1 MRPTMPS
8 PFPGMDPYLED
19 PAGWP
24 NFHSDFIAEIKTEL
38 NRQLRPKYYARS
50 EERVYVSDQD
60 DPGRRVSI
68 PDVRVVSHENWPLE
82 PWTPAPGGTA
92 LAVAEPV
99 EITTL
104 IEDEMREIRVE
115 IIDAALKQVVT
126 VIDVLSPTNK
136 TPGARGQ
143 ESYRR

>member
-1 MRPTMPS
+1 MFNCRSMPS

-24 NFHSDFIAEIKTEL
+24 NFHSDLIAEIKTEL

-60 DPGRRVSI
+60 DPGRRVII

-82 PWTPAPGGTA
+82 PWTPAYA
-92 LAVAEPV
+92 DWAHRL
-99 EITTL
+99 L
-104 IEDEMREIRVE
+104 QDR
-115 IIDAALKQVVT
+115 
-126 VIDVLSPTNK
+126 
-136 TPGARGQ
+136 RGN
-143 ESYRR
+143 